1 MSEPILYKI
10 HFTETSLKEFKKLG
24 ATIQAQFKKK
34 LKTLQSNPHIP
45 SAKLHGDLSNC
56 YKIKL
61 RSAGYRLVYEVK
73 DDILIIVVIAV
84 AKRQTIYDTAKERLP
99 IDIDNKDKE
108 NDN

>member
-1 MSEPILYKI
+1 MTNPIIYKI

-34 LKTLQSNPHIP
+34 LKALQSNPHIP
-45 SAKLHGDLSNC
+45 SARLHGDLANC

-73 DDILIIVVIAV
+73 DDRLIIVVIAV

-99 IDIDNKDKE
+99 VDIE
-108 NDN
+108 SQE

>member
-1 MSEPILYKI
+1 MTNPIIYKI

-34 LKTLQSNPHIP
+34 LKALQSNPHIA
-45 SAKLHGDLSNC
+45 SARLHGDLANC

-73 DDILIIVVIAV
+73 DDMLIIVVIAV

-99 IDIDNKDKE
+99 VDIE
-108 NDN
+108 SQE

>member
-1 MSEPILYKI
+1 MTNPIIYKI

-45 SAKLHGDLSNC
+45 SARLHGDLANC

-73 DDILIIVVIAV
+73 DDMLIIVVIAV

-99 IDIDNKDKE
+99 VDTE
-108 NDN
+108 NQE

>member
-1 MSEPILYKI
+1 MNDPIIYKI

-24 ATIQAQFKKK
+24 ANIQAQFKKK
-34 LKTLQSNPHIP
+34 LKALQSSPHIV
-45 SAKLHGDLSNC
+45 SARLHGDLANC

-84 AKRQTIYDTAKERLP
+84 AKRQTIYDTTKERLP
-99 IDIDNKDKE
+99 IDIE
-108 NDN
+108 NQE

>member
-1 MSEPILYKI
+1 MTDPTFYKI

-45 SAKLHGDLSNC
+45 SARLHGDLANC

-73 DDILIIVVIAV
+73 DDLLIIVVIAA

-99 IDIDNKDKE
+99 VDTE
-108 NDN
+108 NQE